1 MCGLQVL
8 RMVDNQHYL
17 YRMTVLVAIA
27 SLAPAV
33 HHDVLCSSML
43 PVVINCSKDRVR
55 CIAVPAEGCLVMMS
69 ETGRS
74 QQGSSQKH
82 AAKVRIGAPPAESC
96 LCRSMPTSQ
105 VADMCVLQSQGHPV
119 T

>member
-1 MCGLQVL
+1 MRPLRCLYTATVIRHGFGRISRAEQALESAHNACGLQVL

-43 PVVINCSKDRVR
+43 PVVIGCSKDRVR
-55 CIAVPAEGCLVMMS
+55 
-69 ETGRS
+69 
-74 QQGSSQKH
+74 
-82 AAKVRIGAPPAESC
+82 
-96 LCRSMPTSQ
+96 
-105 VADMCVLQSQGHPV
+105 
-119 T
+119 